1 MAIQTGGYR
10 LSTMP
15 RVNVDFR
22 VQPIDLS
29 GLGAGFRGG
38 MQQIGAGIKERREK
52 DRQGRIR
59 LAALGDPDAMASLS
73 DADKGFA
80 QEMMIEIERKR
91 LQNELFEAQI
101 AEAKEA
107 IGEKGRE
114 RAVEEKTERDTGRV
128 GINPDTGRID
138 FVPFDYG
145 TTMTEGTE
153 EEKRIAG
160 ETLGR
165 LEKKGLQEFR
175 ERQENEEAT
184 RRAAEARRKRETE
197 DLAEQITFDEK
208 GEPILP
214 PEAEGTYVTDLD
226 TGERVQVK
234 EPIDDATK
242 REAIRL
248 AKIRQNELERSEI
261 MLKGAKGELTD
272 AERKRL
278 KDIEEEEYEDALERV
293 LLDWDRVE
301 EYAGKDF
308 YPKLLTEVEYR
319 KGTKEKYEE
328 RNIRGSKFVQLIDKQ
343 TGQAVAT
350 ISKDRQEVL
359 LESLS
364 PEKEAEVRKWLA
376 DQMMVTKPVQIEVAG
391 EKYSVTPEQAQAVEG
406 FRLMLQ
412 GKKGK
417 WPIPI
422 LGKISDI
429 WRMDKKDKQ
438 DAELAFLTIVRNI
451 DPKMLPAMDIAVR
464 KLVEDEYA
472 NERIQRD
479 ATGKPLEDENGNVL
493 YDDSDKA
500 RSLAEVFDTYYGD
513 GAAKFFLNI
522 YGEPEKGSLNP
533 FE

>member
-22 VQPIDLS
+22 VRPIDLS

-38 MQQIGAGIKERREK
+38 MQQITAGIKERREK

-73 DADKGFA
+73 DADKGYA
-80 QEMMIEIERKR
+80 QEMAIEIERKR

-107 IGEKGRE
+107 IGEKGRQ

-128 GINPDTGRID
+128 GISEKTGRID

-145 TTMTEGTE
+145 QTMTEGTE

-160 ETLGR
+160 ETLEGIAKR
-165 LEKKGLQEFR
+165 GLTEFERRKK
-175 ERQENEEAT
+175 NEEAT
-184 RRAAEARRKRETE
+184 RRADEARRKMETE
-197 DLAEQITFDEK
+197 DLSERITFDEND
-208 GEPILP
+208 EPILP
-214 PEAEGTYVTDLD
+214 PDAEGTYVTDRD
-226 TGERVQVK
+226 TGEQVQVTPPVD
-234 EPIDDATK
+234 EATK

-248 AKIRQNELERSEI
+248 AKIRKNELERSEI

-319 KGTKEKYEE
+319 KGTKEKYKE
-328 RNIRGSKFVQLIDKQ
+328 RNIRGSKFVQLIDQQ

-364 PEKEAEVRKWLA
+364 PEKEAEVRAWLA
-376 DQMMVTKPVQIEVAG
+376 DQMMVTKPITRQVGDLKVDL
-391 EKYSVTPEQAQAVEG
+391 TPEQADAFDDFSLKLEG
-406 FRLMLQ
+406 KLSPGEGWKNFA
-412 GKKGK
+412 
-417 WPIPI
+417 II
-422 LGKISDI
+422 DNAFN
-429 WRMDKKDKQ
+429 WRDSEKDK
-438 DAELAFLTIVRNI
+438 E
-451 DPKMLPAMDIAVR
+451 R
-464 KLVEDEYA
+464 K
-472 NERIQRD
+472 RI
-479 ATGKPLEDENGNVL
+479 K
-493 YDDSDKA
+493 
-500 RSLAEVFDTYYGD
+500 
-513 GAAKFFLNI
+513 FLNI
-522 YGEPEKGSLNP
+522 VKSASPEALRSLDLTLARLLAEENPHDKRIRDAKGQLVLDEQGKPKEKKKSMADDFDELYGAGSAD
-533 FE
+533 FFIDISKKK